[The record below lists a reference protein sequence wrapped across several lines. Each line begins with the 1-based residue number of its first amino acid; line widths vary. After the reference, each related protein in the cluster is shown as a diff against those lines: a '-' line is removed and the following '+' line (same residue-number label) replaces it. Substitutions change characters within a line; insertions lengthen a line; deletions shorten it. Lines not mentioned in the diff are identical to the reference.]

1 MTPRIASKKEWLKE
15 RRALLRD
22 EKALM
27 RYKDFVA
34 QRRRDLPWVKVDET
48 YEFVTNTGRQSL
60 RDLFADRSQLVVYH
74 FMFGPDWNLG
84 CPGCSQV
91 ADSFNQAVA
100 HIEHRDVSVVAVSRG
115 ALDKLNAYKERMD
128 WSFEWVSSGDSRFN
142 YDYYA
147 SYEEPGLSK
156 KKWNFQTIEA
166 EMEEAHGISVFALHD
181 GEIYHTYSCYA
192 RAVELVMVHLQYL
205 DLCPK
210 GRQDDIYTNVRRA

>member
-1 MTPRIASKKEWLKE
+1 MTPRIASKKEWLNE

-27 RYKDFVA
+27 RYKDYVA
-34 QRRRDLPWVKVDET
+34 QRRRDLPWVKVDEA
-48 YEFVTNTGRQSL
+48 YEFVTNTGRKSL
-60 RDLFADRSQLVVYH
+60 RDLFGDRSQLIVYH
-74 FMFGPDWNLG
+74 FMFGPDWELG

-91 ADSFNQAVA
+91 ADSFNQAAA

-115 ALDKLNAYKERMD
+115 PLDKLNAYKQRMD
-128 WSFEWVSSGDSRFN
+128 WSFEWVSSCDSTFN
-142 YDYYA
+142 FDYNA
-147 SYEEPGLSK
+147 SYREPGLSK
-156 KKWNFQTIEA
+156 KMWNFQTIEA
-166 EMEEAHGISVFALHD
+166 EMEETHGISVFALHD

-210 GRQDDIYTNVRRA
+210 GRQDDLYQNVRRV